1 MNRAEL
7 IGRLVR
13 DPELRYTSGSQMAV
27 CTFTIAVDRPT
38 KAGEEKKADF
48 LRIKTFGKWAETC
61 DRYLKKGKIV
71 GVQGR
76 IETGSYTDKN
86 GNTVYTTDII
96 ADNNIDGVTFMSY
109 EPVQNQQP
117 KPEPKPEPQEE
128 PKPEPTQESFEAI
141 DEEIPF

>member
-13 DPELRYTSGSQMAV
+13 DPEVRYTSGTQMAI

-48 LRIKTFGKWAETC
+48 LRIKSFGKWGETC
-61 DRYLKKGKIV
+61 GKYLKKGKLV
-71 GVQGR
+71 GVQGS
-76 IETGSYTDKN
+76 IETGYYTDKN

-96 ADNNIDGVTFMSY
+96 ADSNINGVTFMSY

-117 KPEPKPEPQEE
+117 
-128 PKPEPTQESFEAI
+128 TQGSFEAV
-141 DEEIPF
+141 DEEVPF